1 MTLDTVKAFML
12 DLQRQ
17 TSEWAAE
24 MGHVTTLC
32 SRSCSSRTNPHHEN
46 TLPGSLRKGIP
57 LAPTAPRE
65 QRRQVDNREVGM
77 RVQDVMTK
85 DPAFVTPG
93 ATIREAAQIMQR
105 ENVGIIPVVEEKGDK
120 RLVGVVT
127 DRDIAIRVVAEGRDG
142 AARVSEIMSTSR
154 LATCSPD
161 DSVNDAMEAMATEQ
175 LRRIPIVDDRG
186 SLIGIIA
193 QADIVRKANDTGRA
207 ERTVQQISEPTGKHA
222 Q

>member
-1 MTLDTVKAFML
+1 
-12 DLQRQ
+12 
-17 TSEWAAE
+17 
-24 MGHVTTLC
+24 
-32 SRSCSSRTNPHHEN
+32 
-46 TLPGSLRKGIP
+46 
-57 LAPTAPRE
+57 
-65 QRRQVDNREVGM
+65 M

-85 DPAFVTPG
+85 DPACVTPG